1 MKPLK
6 KCVNGCDAPIKKPSK
21 VLCEK
26 CLAKLS
32 AKFDKIGRD
41 MARPEEK

>member
-26 CLAKLS
+26 CS
-32 AKFDKIGRD
+32 IDRRSRMIHERGPRF
-41 MARPEEK
+41 